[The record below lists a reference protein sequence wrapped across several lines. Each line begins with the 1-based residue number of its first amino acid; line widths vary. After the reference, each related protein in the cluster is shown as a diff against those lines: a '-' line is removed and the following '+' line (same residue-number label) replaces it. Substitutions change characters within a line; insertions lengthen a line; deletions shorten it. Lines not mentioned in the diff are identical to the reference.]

1 VHVQEDIEKHEHYM
15 RRCLQLASQGIGRV
29 APNPMVGS
37 VIVFQ
42 DKIIGEGFHT
52 AFGKPHAEVEA
63 IRSVKDPSLLSQST
77 LFVNLEPC
85 AHFGKTPPC
94 AEAIIKEKIPRVVIA
109 TRDPFEKVSGKG
121 VELLRKN
128 GVEVVEHIL
137 EEEALFLNRRFI
149 TFHTQ
154 QRPYIVLKWAES
166 ADGFSDI
173 SRKNEKGVFWISSPA
188 TKKIV
193 HQWRS
198 EESAILVGTRTAL
211 NDNPSLTVREVDGK
225 NPMRIV
231 IDRKNVIPLNSSIFN
246 NEAPTWILNDSKS
259 EVSGNIEWKRI
270 EFSEQL
276 LEHLMA
282 LLYENKIMSLMI
294 EGGAE
299 TLQRFIDKG
308 LWDEAR
314 IIQSKVE
321 MNEGLKAPLISNAP
335 AFREKSDTDIIQT
348 IYRV

>member
-1 VHVQEDIEKHEHYM
+1 
-15 RRCLQLASQGIGRV
+15 
-29 APNPMVGS
+29 
-37 VIVFQ
+37 
-42 DKIIGEGFHT
+42 
-52 AFGKPHAEVEA
+52 
-63 IRSVKDPSLLSQST
+63 
-77 LFVNLEPC
+77 
-85 AHFGKTPPC
+85 
-94 AEAIIKEKIPRVVIA
+94 
-109 TRDPFEKVSGKG
+109 
-121 VELLRKN
+121 
-128 GVEVVEHIL
+128 
-137 EEEALFLNRRFI
+137 
-149 TFHTQ
+149 
-154 QRPYIVLKWAES
+154 LKWAES